1 MVIRCVKLLLF
12 FQVSFGPKPHPMI
25 LSPFCQCWNLFNSW
39 GSCLRALN
47 QSETSCLVFCI
58 IFLPDYCFERAHWEV
73 PRRNC
78 ADMKRALDCLVC
90 ERDGTTALNGVR
102 SNGFVPCAGAVV
114 NASLHCCWYI
124 SPSLMASCCVP
135 SPFCLQVSG
144 VSDWALSKMGNWK
157 VSGLGCIS
165 INIEVLE
172 EMCAAASHT
181 GSP

>member
-114 NASLHCCWYI
+114 NASLYCCWYI
-124 SPSLMASCCVP
+124 SPSLMSSCYIP

-144 VSDWALSKMGNWK
+144 VSCPQQDGQLESIRVRLYQHKYRGTGGNVRCCLSYW
-157 VSGLGCIS
+157 
-165 INIEVLE
+165 
-172 EMCAAASHT
+172 
-181 GSP
+181 